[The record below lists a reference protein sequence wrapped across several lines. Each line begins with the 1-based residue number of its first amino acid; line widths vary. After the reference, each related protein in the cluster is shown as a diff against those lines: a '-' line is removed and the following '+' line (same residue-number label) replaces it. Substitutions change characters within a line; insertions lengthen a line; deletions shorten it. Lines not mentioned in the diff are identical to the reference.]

1 MNDIY
6 SRVGAEYSLY
16 KTVENP
22 LQSGI
27 NTSNKVLKVDATGK
41 SYTTN
46 NSNARLSVYTR
57 TPFYKEAGGNA
68 AIITKFNAV
77 RLKVYYGNEEA
88 LNKTYFPRVQMGP
101 TDWKDSEGNT
111 QARPIFSPTYV
122 NGVKM
127 SDVYIVSTGSN
138 GTESLDNYIYDC
150 NKVTESWV
158 KQFHSAI
165 KFNEW
170 NDLVFVI
177 GDEGTSKNL
186 IAGTDYLRIHPFF
199 PADPDNPAKYHAD
212 TYGVM
217 YIDDIELIDF

>member
-16 KTVENP
+16 TTVENP
-22 LQSGI
+22 LKSGI

-46 NSNARLSVYTR
+46 SNARLSVYTR
-57 TPFYKEAGGNA
+57 KPFYSEVGENA

-77 RLKVYYGNEEA
+77 RLKVYYGNEEK

-101 TDWKDSEGNT
+101 TDWKDSDDNT

-138 GTESLDNYIYDC
+138 GTEALGNYIYGY

-177 GDEGTSKNL
+177 GDEGASKNL

-199 PADPDNPAKYHAD
+199 PADPNNTAKYHAD